1 MLARIALQT
10 ARAPFAATASS
21 SLLPLAS
28 TSSAPAAALPAHAR
42 LFSSTAPAGEN
53 KAKRKARMT
62 RKANLDK
69 KAAIRRELEES
80 RPDPVLGYQRG
91 NDHLWENCL
100 LNKVTIK
107 REDVWGEIIPVEDSG
122 AAAAAAAAEA
132 EAAKAGEGGAKDGA
146 AAQAQRREPYVPK
159 YFNFGLDAEMV
170 QQLSDT
176 LPATSALKSTLGD
189 KATSVDAVLLSRF
202 EEANALEAQKRDQL
216 MRILD
221 LRNADSKGIESYNKR
236 QIVKMFGRAE
246 ADTGSPEVQAAI
258 LTLRIRS
265 IFAHLKAS
273 PRDVD
278 NRQAMRQLVHKR
290 GKILKYLRNVS
301 VTRYEDLLLKIG
313 VEPRAVEGE
322 IIMRKN
328 ELRSLIRGIDV

>member
-69 KAAIRRELEES
+69 KAALVREFERT

-91 NDHLWENCL
+91 HDHLWENCL

-122 AAAAAAAAEA
+122 AAAAAAAEA
-132 EAAKAGEGGAKDGA
+132 EAAKAGEGEAKDGA
-146 AAQAQRREPYVPK
+146 AAQTQRREPYVPK

-170 QQLSDT
+170 QQLSDA

-202 EEANALEAQKRDQL
+202 EEANALEAQKREQL

-236 QIVKMFGRAE
+236 QIVQMFGRAE
-246 ADTGSPEVQAAI
+246 GDTGSSEVQAAI

-265 IFAHLKAS
+265 IFEHLKAS
-273 PRDVD
+273 PRDVE
-278 NRQAMRQLVHKR
+278 NRQALRQLVHKR

-301 VTRYEDLLLKIG
+301 VTRYEDVLLKIG